1 MSYFAIIREAGPTW
15 IDGKSTF
22 EQPGVNDHAA
32 FMNTL
37 ADQGFVLFGGPLAGS
52 ESGRIRALLI
62 VDAASEDEIESRLH
76 DDPWAL
82 TKKLAITSIEPWNIF
97 TGAQRLAPPEAT
109 PN

>member
-1 MSYFAIIREAGPTW
+1 MSYFAVIREAGPTW

-52 ESGRIRALLI
+52 ESGRIRVLLI
-62 VDAASEDEIESRLH
+62 ADATSEDEIENHLRN
-76 DDPWAL
+76 DPWAL
-82 TKKLAITSIEPWNIF
+82 TKKLTITSIEPWNIF
-97 TGAQRLAPPEAT
+97 TGAQRLAQPEAT
-109 PN
+109 PK